1 VYDDDSAHPT
11 RKALLQAAI
20 KSMRQSGDLPSFSE
34 IATAARVPRRTAY
47 RYFTTVEELATA
59 ATLELLRPEMNRLIS
74 AGFTSADPAARMESV
89 VAKMVDFAIE
99 NELVFRAMIRLT
111 IGKPT
116 VRGASRLAWFRTALE
131 PLKES
136 FDEEQFERLIRASAM
151 ALGIEAFIVFKEM
164 CGADRAETKALAT
177 WIART
182 LVRQAIADAGEPN
195 ARRPKPAPPSRSRR
209 VPGRE
214 TRKSLQP
221 DI

>member
-1 VYDDDSAHPT
+1 
-11 RKALLQAAI
+11 
-20 KSMRQSGDLPSFSE
+20 MRQSGNLPSFSE
-34 IATAARVPRRTAY
+34 VATAARVPRRTAY

-74 AGFTSADPAARMESV
+74 AGFTSADPVARIESV

-111 IGKPT
+111 IGTPT
-116 VRGASRLAWFRTALE
+116 TRGASRLAWFRTALD
-131 PLKES
+131 PLRGS
-136 FDEEQFERLIRASAM
+136 FDEEQFERLIRAFAM

-164 CGADRAETKALAT
+164 CGADPAETKALAT

-182 LVRQAIADAGEPN
+182 LVRQAIADAAEPK
-195 ARRPKPAPPSRSRR
+195 ARRPKTGVPQNRSRR